1 MFKEMTQQSSSR
13 RGFTLLEIIVGAF
26 ILTLVFVML
35 FKLFMGGTRA
45 MEYGTWY
52 SNSVTQMKIGLRK
65 LREDIG
71 KANFP
76 TVLNPT
82 SVDDSKSTVPQYFFK
97 FANGTTTL
105 GAGNVTLME
114 FYICKPARN
123 LPADTRPGQEIVCKL
138 EARGK
143 NLHYSKTGA
152 GVNAEELSDG
162 NKIFIQDVEKVEIK
176 VRDMAAGSGA
186 DIRSMCDFT
195 VTCAHPV
202 QTNKKASETTSARVS
217 ISHQP

>member
-1 MFKEMTQQSSSR
+1 MFNTMTQQSSSR
-13 RGFTLLEIIVGAF
+13 RGFTLIEIIVGSF
-26 ILTLVFVML
+26 ILTVVFVML

-52 SNSVTQMKIGLRK
+52 SNSVSQMKVGLRK

-76 TVLNPT
+76 TVINPT
-82 SVDDSKSTVPQYFFK
+82 AVDDSKAGVAQYFFK

-105 GAGNVTLME
+105 GTGNITLME

-123 LPADTRPGQEIVCKL
+123 LPGDTRPGQEILVKL

-162 NKIFIQDVEKVEIK
+162 NKIFIQDVEKVEIR
-176 VRDMAAGSGA
+176 VRDMAANSGA
-186 DIRSMCDFT
+186 EIKSMCDFT
-195 VTCAHPV
+195 VTCQHPV
-202 QTNKKASETTSARVS
+202 QKEKRAIESTSARLAV
-217 ISHQP
+217 SHQP